1 MSGCTDRCEA
11 RIARNKATYRQHHC
25 SPRESTD
32 DLMAAVGGGGPHAGR
47 GTEVRHLRR
56 ARESQGLELQGLEL
70 QGWELQ
76 GWELQRGGRRQ
87 VADG

>member
-1 MSGCTDRCEA
+1 
-11 RIARNKATYRQHHC
+11 
-25 SPRESTD
+25 
-32 DLMAAVGGGGPHAGR
+32 MAAVGGGGPHAGR

-76 GWELQRGGRRQ
+76 GWELQRVGRRQ

>member
-32 DLMAAVGGGGPHAGR
+32 DLMAAVGGGARMQGAVASCAG
-47 GTEVRHLRR
+47 LRR
-56 ARESQGLELQGLEL
+56 ARELQGLEL
-70 QGWELQ
+70 Q
-76 GWELQRGGRRQ
+76 RVGRRQ